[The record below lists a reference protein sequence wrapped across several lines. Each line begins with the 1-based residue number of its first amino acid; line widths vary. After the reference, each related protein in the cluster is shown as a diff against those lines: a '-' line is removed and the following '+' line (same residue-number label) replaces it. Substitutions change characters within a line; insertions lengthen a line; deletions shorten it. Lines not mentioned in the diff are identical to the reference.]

1 MKRIKLLLSVL
12 FVLIIYTSANPR
24 TASEAKQIALDYLGS
39 GSYSGQQKAPTVN
52 NLQLTYTEKHN
63 DLQNENGLFYVFNIG
78 DNAGFVVVSG
88 NEKAT
93 EVLGYADSGTFYPQS
108 IPDGL
113 RFWLNHFT
121 EELISIE
128 ENQEI
133 TAAVIYADDNSNNNT
148 IQKSSASTQFLSE
161 ISPLLSGIKWNQGEP
176 YNNLCPIIP
185 TTSQRSVT
193 GCVATGMAQVM
204 KFHEWPVHGTG
215 ANTYTTTTHSIPL
228 SVDFST
234 ATYDWANMTN
244 TYDATSTNEEKLAVA
259 TLMYHCGVATN
270 MDYAESSGTT
280 TSKMATALINN
291 FGYDTNLNKVH
302 RDYFTRSEWSNV
314 LKTELNASR
323 PVLYGGQSAG
333 GGHLFVCD
341 GYDTNNYFHF
351 NWGWGGMSNGYFA
364 LSALN
369 PSSEGIGGGSGGYN
383 SYQDIVVGIQ
393 EPNPATVPFYSIYMQ
408 EPISSSKAT
417 VTRSGK
423 TTITIKKTFNFGVN
437 IFSGNLGLG
446 LYNGDNLIEV
456 VNSFSATL
464 NPNTGYNA
472 LDRTN
477 IAISAGVANG
487 TYKLHT
493 IYKPT
498 GATTWSKVR
507 GYVGT
512 PDFLYV
518 QVSDT
523 EITYTNATDYTPEL
537 TVNALSVTGNV
548 YQNKTGRFCI
558 QLTNTG
564 EEYNSKLAVYL
575 QAVGNSSVY
584 QMFTEDANIATNETA
599 TYYFNNTVTMAP
611 GDYYLMAMYDP
622 NNVRAT
628 ATTLTQL
635 GSTQTIS
642 ILATPTDPPVFT
654 LTSQISFPDN
664 GNVNKTNAILSAPIL
679 NTGGYFENNMIT
691 FIFPD
696 EGGSSLTY
704 IGYQKAYFDTN
715 EQKTLSFSGSI
726 DLDPDQYMTVVYYYN
741 GSAWTRLLP
750 TNYSGILFTIQ
761 PDFTTIN
768 MVADEISRFDIYP
781 NPALNEIFF
790 ISTDIVDQIGIYHID
805 GKLVKTLTP
814 KTNGKI
820 QLDVS
825 SINRGNYL
833 IQIKTPSGI
842 KVSRFV
848 KN

>member
-1 MKRIKLLLSVL
+1 
-12 FVLIIYTSANPR
+12 
-24 TASEAKQIALDYLGS
+24 
-39 GSYSGQQKAPTVN
+39 
-52 NLQLTYTEKHN
+52 
-63 DLQNENGLFYVFNIG
+63 
-78 DNAGFVVVSG
+78 
-88 NEKAT
+88 
-93 EVLGYADSGTFYPQS
+93 
-108 IPDGL
+108 
-113 RFWLNHFT
+113 
-121 EELISIE
+121 
-128 ENQEI
+128 
-133 TAAVIYADDNSNNNT
+133 
-148 IQKSSASTQFLSE
+148 
-161 ISPLLSGIKWNQGEP
+161 
-176 YNNLCPIIP
+176 
-185 TTSQRSVT
+185 
-193 GCVATGMAQVM
+193 
-204 KFHEWPVHGTG
+204 
-215 ANTYTTTTHSIPL
+215 
-228 SVDFST
+228 
-234 ATYDWANMTN
+234 
-244 TYDATSTNEEKLAVA
+244 
-259 TLMYHCGVATN
+259 
-270 MDYAESSGTT
+270 
-280 TSKMATALINN
+280 
-291 FGYDTNLNKVH
+291 
-302 RDYFTRSEWSNV
+302 
-314 LKTELNASR
+314 
-323 PVLYGGQSAG
+323 
-333 GGHLFVCD
+333 
-341 GYDTNNYFHF
+341 
-351 NWGWGGMSNGYFA
+351 
-364 LSALN
+364 
-369 PSSEGIGGGSGGYN
+369 
-383 SYQDIVVGIQ
+383 
-393 EPNPATVPFYSIYMQ
+393 
-408 EPISSSKAT
+408 
-417 VTRSGK
+417 
-423 TTITIKKTFNFGVN
+423 
-437 IFSGNLGLG
+437 
-446 LYNGDNLIEV
+446 
-456 VNSFSATL
+456 
-464 NPNTGYNA
+464 
-472 LDRTN
+472 
-477 IAISAGVANG
+477 
-487 TYKLHT
+487 
-493 IYKPT
+493 
-498 GATTWSKVR
+498 
-507 GYVGT
+507 
-512 PDFLYV
+512 
-518 QVSDT
+518 
-523 EITYTNATDYTPEL
+523 
-537 TVNALSVTGNV
+537 
-548 YQNKTGRFCI
+548 
-558 QLTNTG
+558 
-564 EEYNSKLAVYL
+564 
-575 QAVGNSSVY
+575 
-584 QMFTEDANIATNETA
+584 MFTEDANIATNETA